1 MRIIT
6 LKDGRHET
14 ILDNND
20 LEYLIREE
28 LGDEVGD
35 KIRDLI
41 KQADGH
47 EEDFD
52 SDLRFYEAELDSR
65 NSALVDIADIATG
78 LSQYLYFAK
87 RINRDKITDKIDGI
101 ARIVNDEI

>member
-6 LKDGRHET
+6 LLDGRHET

-28 LGDEVGD
+28 LGDEVGN

-41 KQADGH
+41 KQAEGH
-47 EEDFD
+47 IEDHD
-52 SDLRFYEAELDSR
+52 SDFKFYEAELDSR
-65 NSALVDIADIATG
+65 NSALVEIVEVTNE
-78 LSQYLYFAK
+78 LSNYVQTANRL
-87 RINRDKITDKIDGI
+87 NRDKLVDKIDGI
-101 ARIVNDEI
+101 ARIVNNEI